1 MRAVWYE
8 KKGPAAEV
16 LVAGEMPVPEPAPGE
31 ARVRI
36 AVSSV
41 NPTDVK
47 RRKEGRELGKFP
59 RIVPDNDGSGTID
72 AVGAGVAR
80 TRVGE
85 RVWLFAAQHGRP
97 FGTAAE
103 YCCVPARFA
112 VPLPDKASFA
122 DGACLGVPAV
132 TAHRCLFSGRAG
144 ESPRASTDKPLSG
157 QIILISGGAGRVG
170 AYAVQ
175 MAKRE
180 GAFVIA
186 TASAPKLGLLKDL
199 GVDVALDYRN
209 PDLADQIK
217 AATGGKG
224 VARIVETE
232 FGANVALA
240 PKILAPNGVI
250 ASYASD
256 AVPEPKIPFGPLM
269 VLNATLRLVFIYGM
283 SEDAQN
289 AAFAAIGEM
298 LKAGALTHRIGFRVP
313 LARIAEAHDAVEGG
327 QATGSVLV
335 DI

>member
-8 KKGPAAEV
+8 KKGPPEV

-31 ARVRI
+31 VRVRI

-47 RRKEGRELGKFP
+47 RRSEGRELGRFA
-59 RIVPDNDGSGTID
+59 RIVPDNDGAGTVD

-80 TRVGE
+80 TRLGE
-85 RVWLFAAQHGRP
+85 RVWVFAAQHGRP

-103 YCCVPARFA
+103 FSCVPSRFA
-112 VPLPDKASFA
+112 IRLPDNVSFP

-132 TAHRCLFSGRAG
+132 TAHRCLFANG
-144 ESPRASTDKPLSG
+144 PVKG
-157 QIILISGGAGRVG
+157 QAVLVSGGAGRVG
-170 AYAVQ
+170 AYAVR
-175 MAKRE
+175 MAKRA

-186 TASAPKLGLLKDL
+186 TASAPKLAGLKDL
-199 GVDVALDYRN
+199 GADMALDYRAA
-209 PDLADQIK
+209 DLADQIK

-224 VARIVETE
+224 IARIVETE

-240 PKILAPNGVI
+240 PKILAPNGTI
-250 ASYASD
+250 ATYASD
-256 AVPEPKIPFGPLM
+256 SAPEPKIPFGPLM
-269 VLNATLRLVFIYGM
+269 VLNTTVQFVFIYGM
-283 SEDAQN
+283 PESAQD
-289 AAFAAIGEM
+289 AAFADITEM
-298 LKAGALTHRIGFRVP
+298 LGQGALAHRVGARFP
-313 LARIAEAHDAVEGG
+313 LARLALAHEAVERG